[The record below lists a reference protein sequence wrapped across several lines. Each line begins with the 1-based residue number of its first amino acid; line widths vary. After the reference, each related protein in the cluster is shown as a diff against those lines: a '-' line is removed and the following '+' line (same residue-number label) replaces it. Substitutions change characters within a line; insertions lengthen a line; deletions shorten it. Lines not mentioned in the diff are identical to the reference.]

1 MLKDCYGIYNEADGS
16 VRIGNSRIEKT
27 LYIKGSFVRTASVR
41 DCIEGKEWAGF
52 KPLWQRCP
60 VLGMDEQPKVTFR
73 TEIIEN
79 PYVMKPHLKVVIEL
93 TGKAGTAWYEYLIFP
108 EISFIYN
115 QNFVS
120 KSEEIEFVYDKKLDE
135 KPTGIEEEQ
144 VRVNADEIYC
154 DVDTLDAIPLGQPH
168 VNVNSFKLYDKTDYN
183 DMLVEQN
190 EASVYIFKNGK
201 LSRDGN
207 VFCINDYHSKDSLIM
222 IKHSP
227 TESSALNRKGPDFTM
242 QGNLYATLYGT
253 GIDFNDI
260 PEGKVPYYASAV
272 GVGKRENIYE
282 EMWRYNTAFC
292 TDDPRGAL
300 FCMSNTWGDR
310 SQDMAVCES
319 FMLKELDRAK
329 QMGVDIIQIDDGW
342 QLGITANSRRKA
354 GGVWEGYYA
363 DNNGFWLV
371 NPERFPNGLK
381 VIADKAKEHGI
392 EFGLW
397 FSPDSSNDFENYE
410 KDIETLMNLYNTYG
424 VRYFKLDGVKIRNKL
439 CEMRFIKMLQELT
452 NRTKG
457 DMRFNLDVTAEDR
470 FGYMYQ
476 SQFGSLFVENRYTD
490 YPNYFPHNTF
500 KNVWCLA
507 HVIPTRRLQM
517 ELLNTRRNIDKYE
530 GVLFAP
536 DTYSP
541 DYLFASV
548 MVANPLFW
556 MEMSN
561 LAGEDAE
568 ILAKISNIY
577 KDYKKELFESR
588 VIPIGNRPDG
598 MNFSGYCCLS
608 PDKKSAHLILFRE
621 ATNED
626 TYTFKLPSN
635 IDSKNMDVIYK
646 NAPADI
652 KVNGDNVTVK
662 FDEQRSFVWVKI
674 Q

>member
-1 MLKDCYGIYNEADGS
+1 MFKDCYASFDKASGI
-16 VRIGNSRIEKT
+16 VRLGNSRIEKV
-27 LYIKGSFVRTASVR
+27 LEIRGPFIRTVSVK
-41 DCIEGKEWAGF
+41 DLETKKEWAGF

-60 VLGMDEQPKVTFR
+60 VLQKNEVPVITFD
-73 TEIIEN
+73 TEVVEN
-79 PYVMKPHLKVVIEL
+79 PYVMKPHLKVSIKLSGES
-93 TGKAGTAWYEYLIFP
+93 GTAWYEYLIFP

-120 KSEEIEFVYDKKLDE
+120 KQGEIEFIYDKKLDE

-144 VRVNADEIYC
+144 VRVNADEIFC
-154 DVDTLDAIPLGQPH
+154 DVDTLDCIPIGGVH
-168 VNVNSFKLYDKTDYN
+168 VNVNSFKLYDKTDYY
-183 DMLVEQN
+183 DMLVEQQ
-190 EASVYIFKNGK
+190 EVSVYIFKNGK

-207 VFCINDYHSKDSLIM
+207 VFCINDYSSKDSLMM

-242 QGNLYATLYGT
+242 QGSLYATLYGT

-260 PEGKVPYYASAV
+260 PDGKVPYYASAV
-272 GVGKRENIYE
+272 GAAKTEKIHE

-292 TDDPRGAL
+292 TDDPRGEL
-300 FCMSNTWGDR
+300 FIMSNTWGDR

-342 QLGITANSRRKA
+342 ESGITANSRRKS
-354 GGVWEGYYA
+354 GGVWEGFYA
-363 DNNGFWLV
+363 DDSDFWKV
-371 NPERFPNGLK
+371 NTERFPNGLEPLL
-381 VIADKAKEHGI
+381 AKAKNLGVEM
-392 EFGLW
+392 GLW
-397 FSPDSSNDFENYE
+397 FGPDSVNDFANYE
-410 KDIETLMNLYNTYG
+410 KDIETLMHFYNTYG
-424 VRYFKLDGVKIRNKL
+424 IRYFKLDGVKIRNKVG
-439 CEMRFIKMLQELT
+439 EMRFIKMLTELT

-500 KNVWCLA
+500 KNVWSLA

-517 ELLNTRRNIDKYE
+517 ELLNTRRNTDKYE

-536 DTYSP
+536 NTYSP
-541 DYLFASV
+541 DYLFATV

-561 LAGEDAE
+561 LADEDAE
-568 ILAKISNIY
+568 KLAKISAVY
-577 KDYKKELFESR
+577 KKYKKELFNSR
-588 VIPIGNRPDG
+588 VVPVGNRPDG
-598 MNFSGYCCLS
+598 ANFSGYCCIGEDS
-608 PDKKSAHLILFRE
+608 THLILFRE
-621 ATNED
+621 ATEENV
-626 TYTFKLPSN
+626 YTFKLPIN
-635 IDSKNMDVIYK
+635 IEDKQDKLIYQIADESVIIDGNKITVHFSKK
-646 NAPADI
+646 
-652 KVNGDNVTVK
+652 
-662 FDEQRSFVWVKI
+662 RSFVWLRLK
-674 Q
+674 